1 MAEGDVWHEQL
12 ADIGRQGGELALF
25 GVEVEEH
32 EIESIARFVLGPLLE
47 VVYQHRQGRL
57 GQRHP
62 NQDAKLAGRR
72 RASGLETQQS
82 LALEVRPRR
91 FDRHAPVAIGDGV
104 HEPTQFRGVA
114 AHLLRAGRAQVDA
127 VPHPERRDGP
137 QLQQRSGRLV
147 RRRDGAMLVTGEQR
161 RRGVEARKPTKH
173 RRRGQGGA
181 ESKHDNAWHG
191 VECSNLSTG
200 AWTLQRNLAKQT
212 T

>member
-47 VVYQHRQGRL
+47 VVYQHRQGTL
-57 GQRHP
+57 AQRHH
-62 NQDAKLAGRR
+62 NQDAKPAGRR
-72 RASGLETQQS
+72 RANGLETQQS
-82 LALEVRPRR
+82 LVLVVRPRR
-91 FDRHAPVAIGDGV
+91 LDRLAPIAIGDRAY
-104 HEPTQFRGVA
+104 EPTHFRGDVEG
-114 AHLLRAGRAQVDA
+114 LLRAGRAEVGVALGPD
-127 VPHPERRDGP
+127 RREAPD
-137 QLQQRSGRLV
+137 LQQGGVRLV